1 MNILYVNH
9 YAGHPEYGMEFRPF
23 HLAEEWQKNGHQALI
38 VGADF
43 SHLRGKNPASTGFE
57 IKDNV
62 NYYWIKTPKYKD
74 NGFGRVLN
82 IFAFVGRLFLRNK
95 TILNHI
101 KPDVVVASS
110 TYPFDI
116 FPAWCIA
123 KKAKAKLVLEIHDLW
138 PLSLTEL
145 GGMSKYHPFVLAVAL
160 AEQFAYRLPDKII
173 SILPKTF
180 EHAKKFGVKPE
191 NFSVVPN
198 GIVIKDW
205 DNQEKLPSSH
215 QSEIDKLKEQ
225 GKFLVGYA
233 GAHGVANALTY
244 LIDAAKIL
252 ENKNIHIILVGDGQE
267 KENLLK
273 YAEKQGLTNISFL
286 GRISKNAIPTILEQ
300 MDVLYIGLQKQ
311 PLFKFGISPNKIFDY
326 MMSARPVINS
336 ITAGNDPIM
345 EANCGLSVESEDANL
360 LAEAIIK
367 MSKMTPQ
374 ERDKLGLNGKE
385 YVMAK
390 HDYKILAEDFL
401 QGVKS

>member
-1 MNILYVNH
+1 
-9 YAGHPEYGMEFRPF
+9 MEFRPF

-43 SHLRGKNPASTGFE
+43 SHLRAKNPASEGFE

-62 NYYWIKTPKYKD
+62 NYYWIKTPKYKG
-74 NGFGRVLN
+74 NGVGRVLN
-82 IFAFVGRLFLRNK
+82 IFAFVGRLFLQNK

-116 FPAWCIA
+116 FPAWYIA
-123 KKAKAKLVLEIHDLW
+123 KKTKAKLVFEIHDLW

-160 AEQFAYRLPDKII
+160 AEKFAYRLPDKII

-180 EHAKKFGVKPE
+180 AHAKKFGVKSE
-191 NFSVVPN
+191 NFSVIPN

-205 DNQEKLPSSH
+205 DNKEKLPTSH
-215 QSEIDKLKEQ
+215 KKEIDKLKEQ

-267 KENLLK
+267 KENLVK
-273 YAEKQGLTNISFL
+273 YAEKQGVTNISFL
-286 GRISKNAIPTILEQ
+286 GRIRKNAIPTILEQ
-300 MDVLYIGLQKQ
+300 MDSLYIGWQKQ
-311 PLFKFGISPNKIFDY
+311 PIYSFGISANKIFDY
-326 MMSARPVINS
+326 MMSAKPIIHSVN
-336 ITAGNDPIM
+336 AGNDPIY

-360 LAEAIIK
+360 LAEAMLKISQI
-367 MSKMTPQ
+367 TVQ
-374 ERDKLGLNGKE
+374 ERDKLGLSGKE

-390 HDYKILAEDFL
+390 HDYKILAGDFL
-401 QGVKS
+401 KGVL